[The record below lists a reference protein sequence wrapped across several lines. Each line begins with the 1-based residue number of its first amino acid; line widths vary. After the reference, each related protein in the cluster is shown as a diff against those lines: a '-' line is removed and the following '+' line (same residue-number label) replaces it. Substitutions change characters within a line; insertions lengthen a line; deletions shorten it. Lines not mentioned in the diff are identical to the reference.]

1 MNSDLRPQRVTLFRP
16 TTLEDYRAIT
26 EIRLAVTENPLSD
39 PSKVT
44 YADFVAYVTDIGRGW
59 VAETKTDI
67 IGFSFAN
74 RSGLIWAL
82 FVRPGHEGHGV
93 GTALLN
99 ECLKWLR
106 DQGVKRAFLDTDPGT
121 RAEAFYRRKG
131 WIAEIEAPTRID
143 FSLDLSAS

>member
-1 MNSDLRPQRVTLFRP
+1 MSTEPVPICPILYRP
-16 TTLEDYRAIT
+16 TTLEDHAAIT
-26 EIRLAVTENPLSD
+26 EIRLAVRENALSD

-121 RAEAFYRRKG
+121 RAEVFYRRKG

>member
-1 MNSDLRPQRVTLFRP
+1 M
-16 TTLEDYRAIT
+16 
-26 EIRLAVTENPLSD
+26 TENPLSD

-44 YADFVAYVTDIGRGW
+44 YADFVAYVSDIGRGW
-59 VAETKTDI
+59 IAETETGM

-82 FVRPGHEGHGV
+82 FVRPGHEGRGV

-99 ECLKWLR
+99 ECLNWLR

-121 RAEAFYRRKG
+121 RAEVFYRRKG
-131 WIAEIEAPTRID
+131 WIADIESPTLID
-143 FSLDLSAS
+143 FSLDLSDSFGRV